1 MMILGHSARLL
12 AWTLFL
18 GSVITAPQYVRAQ
31 QADPNA
37 PAPQPQTPDANAP
50 APATPPAQ
58 STTPPQD
65 TAPAQPPSTT
75 SAPPSTTTHVQPGQ
89 TAKQS
94 SQAANGGSNDRLFY
108 AMPNFLTLEAG
119 AKVPPLTAGQ
129 KFKLVTRSAFD
140 PFQFAWYGLLSGI
153 SQAENSEP
161 GYGQGW
167 EGYGKRYGSAFADG
181 TIEAYMVGAV
191 GPTVFKQDPR
201 YFQLGHGSFMHRTGY
216 ALSRLVITRGDA
228 GNKEFNISEIG
239 GSAAAAA
246 ISTYSYHPSGDK
258 TLSNTVSVWYTQV
271 AYDGIAI
278 MVKEFWPDIR
288 KKMAAKKH
296 QSQAA
301 TTP

>member
-12 AWTLFL
+12 ACTLFL
-18 GSVITAPQYVRAQ
+18 GSVMVAPRTIRAQ
-31 QADPNA
+31 QTDPNAPAQTAPATPDPNA
-37 PAPQPQTPDANAP
+37 PAPSTAPATTSAQAPATQTPSTAP
-50 APATPPAQ
+50 APATA
-58 STTPPQD
+58 
-65 TAPAQPPSTT
+65 
-75 SAPPSTTTHVQPGQ
+75 TTHVQPGQ

-181 TIEAYMVGAV
+181 TIEAYMVGAI

-201 YFQLGHGSFMHRTGY
+201 YFELGHGSFMHRTGY

-228 GNKEFNISEIG
+228 GNKQFNISEIG

-246 ISTYSYHPSGDK
+246 ISTYSYHPSEDK
-258 TLSNTVSVWYTQV
+258 TFSNTMSVWGTQV

-296 QSQAA
+296 QTQSA